1 MTTSAARRWAA
12 PAVAVAAVA
21 TLTCTTSAA
30 VAAPPGGAG
39 AAATARGAG
48 QPHLA
53 LGPADLPESR
63 TSRTLQPGVTLT
75 EITRGTA
82 DPALSWTV
90 EAMVEASPN
99 DPDPDAPPQ
108 ALADEAAAQ
117 RQADRLAAEGYPAR
131 VEAVAQPRSVD
142 IAGGTLGYRVRVG
155 SYPTKAAAD
164 DVRGRLAAAGHPASS
179 VFTGWDGQAGAR
191 GPWRLEVVTIDPR
204 RFHGRLDASYGPDL
218 RDRETTSALSRAAGA
233 TVGVNGG
240 FFVLDPASGAPGDPA
255 GVGVYDGRL
264 LSEPTAGRPALV
276 LRSDARG
283 TSVPRLSWK
292 GEVVHGGGTTALDGI
307 NRVPGLIRNCGGD
320 PTDLPTALPLHDTTC
335 TDDSELV
342 AFTPQYGA
350 QTPAGPGRE
359 VVLDAHSVVRSS
371 APTRGTALSAG
382 QTSIQGTGA
391 LAQELARLHVGDR
404 VGVRTRLVDDHG
416 RTVRPGPDTSVV
428 NGGPQLVRDG
438 RWDVTL
444 RQDGMVQTDNPG
456 FLYGWAVKRNP
467 RTFAGVDAQGRTV
480 LVTADGR
487 STADLGLSIPETADV
502 ARSLGLTNAINLDGG
517 GSTAMAVGGRLV
529 THPSDPTGERAV
541 GDALLVLPAQR

>member
-1 MTTSAARRWAA
+1 MTTSPARRWAA

-30 VAAPPGGAG
+30 VAAPPGGSG
-39 AAATARGAG
+39 AAVTARGAG
-48 QPHLA
+48 QSRLA

-75 EITRGTA
+75 EITRGA
-82 DPALSWTV
+82 VDPALSWTV
-90 EAMVEASPN
+90 EAMVEASSG

-164 DVRGRLAAAGHPASS
+164 DVRGRLATAGHPASS

-283 TSVPRLSWK
+283 TSVPRLSWQ

-307 NRVPGLIRNCGGD
+307 NRVPGLVRNCGGD

-350 QTPAGPGRE
+350 QTPAGQGRE

-371 APTRGTALSAG
+371 APTRGTALTAG

-416 RTVRPGPDTSVV
+416 RTLRPGPDTSVV

-444 RQDGMVQTDNPG
+444 RRDGMVQTDNPG

-502 ARSLGLTNAINLDGG
+502 AGSLGLTNAINLDGG
-517 GSTAMAVGGRLV
+517 GSTAMVVGGGLI
-529 THPSDPTGERAV
+529 THPSDATGERAV
-541 GDALLVLPAQR
+541 GDALLVLPTQR